1 MSEQKLLE
9 NLLTV
14 RELLEKLFNG
24 GSFRFQHKKKQ
35 VIQQSSA
42 FLWSYCD
49 FYRSLGIK
57 NVICFLF
64 FFFLAAFK
72 KAISNS

>member
-24 GSFRFQHKKKQ
+24 GSFRFQHKKNKLFSKALRFCE
-35 VIQQSSA
+35 VIVTSI
-42 FLWSYCD
+42 D
-49 FYRSLGIK
+49 H
-57 NVICFLF
+57 
-64 FFFLAAFK
+64 
-72 KAISNS
+72 

>member
-24 GSFRFQHKKKQ
+24 GSIRFQHKKKQ
-35 VIQQSSA
+35 VIQQSPA
-42 FLWSYCD
+42 FL
-49 FYRSLGIK
+49 
-57 NVICFLF
+57 
-64 FFFLAAFK
+64 
-72 KAISNS
+72 

>member
-24 GSFRFQHKKKQ
+24 GSFRFQHKKEQ

-42 FLWSYCD
+42 FL
-49 FYRSLGIK
+49 
-57 NVICFLF
+57 
-64 FFFLAAFK
+64 
-72 KAISNS
+72 